1 VETGVAAHLLKNILM
16 TFEQQKN
23 TKALVWTV
31 AVHALL
37 LIFFLLL
44 KYTMPAV
51 EVPQDMGLE
60 VNLGTSENGFG
71 TDQPEDPED
80 PAAANAAVAVNAASS
95 SDASDREVHT
105 NDDDADAPS
114 VHVNRPQP
122 NRKPVVKPPTP
133 TPPVRKPNN
142 NNTNTVART
151 NTPAQSPRYVYPGA
165 TGKGGN
171 SAQNNR
177 PGGNEGIGTG
187 DGDMGVPGGT
197 PGASNYTGVPGGGGT
212 SIGHSISGRNI
223 VSRPDPKAEFREGGK
238 VVIRVT
244 VNRDGVIVDSRI
256 VSAANATIRAL
267 ASKKLQS
274 VRFNKSP
281 TAPAEQF
288 GNITFEFKATRK

>member
-1 VETGVAAHLLKNILM
+1 M

-37 LIFFLLL
+37 LILFLML
-44 KYTMPAV
+44 KYTMPPA

-80 PAAANAAVAVNAASS
+80 PAAANAAVAVNASSS
-95 SDASDREVHT
+95 SDADDREVHT
-105 NDDDADAPS
+105 NDDEPDVPA
-114 VHVNRPQP
+114 VHFNRPQP
-122 NRKPVVKPPTP
+122 NRKPTTKPPTP
-133 TPPVRKPNN
+133 APVRKPSAS
-142 NNTNTVART
+142 NTNTTART

-171 SAQNNR
+171 SGQNNR
-177 PGGNEGIGTG
+177 PGGNEGIGQG
-187 DGDMGVPGGT
+187 NGDMGVPGGT
-197 PGASNYTGVPGGGGT
+197 PGASNYSGVPGGGGT

-238 VVIRVT
+238 VIIRVT
-244 VNRDGVIVDSRI
+244 VNRDGVITDSRI

-288 GNITFEFKATRK
+288 GNITFDFKATRK

>member
-1 VETGVAAHLLKNILM
+1 M

-23 TKALVWTV
+23 TKALIWTV

-37 LIFFLLL
+37 LLVFLLS
-44 KYTMPAV
+44 KYTLPAQAAV
-51 EVPQDMGLE
+51 EDLGLE

-80 PAAANAAVAVNAASS
+80 PAAANASVAVNASS
-95 SDASDREVHT
+95 SNSSNDREVHT
-105 NDDDADAPS
+105 SDEPDAPV
-114 VHVNRPQP
+114 VHVNRTTPNKKPTPQRVIPTP
-122 NRKPVVKPPTP
+122 NRRVNT
-133 TPPVRKPNN
+133 NN
-142 NNTNTVART
+142 ANTVARA

-177 PGGNEGIGTG
+177 PGGNEGIGQG
-187 DGDMGVPGGT
+187 NGDMGVPGGT
-197 PGASNYTGVPGGGGT
+197 PGATNYTGVPGGGGT
-212 SIGHSISGRNI
+212 SIGHSISGRNL
-223 VSRPDPKAEFREGGK
+223 VSRPDPKAEFREGGR

-244 VNRDGVIVDSRI
+244 VNRDGAITDSRI

-267 ASKKLQS
+267 ALKKLQS

-288 GNITFEFKATRK
+288 GNITFNFKATRK

>member
-1 VETGVAAHLLKNILM
+1 MWNDASESIFIKKTFM

-23 TKALVWTV
+23 TKALIWTV

-37 LIFFLLL
+37 LLVFLLS
-44 KYTMPAV
+44 KYTLPAQAPV
-51 EVPQDMGLE
+51 EDLGLE

-80 PAAANAAVAVNAASS
+80 PAAANASVAVNASS
-95 SDASDREVHT
+95 SSSSNDREVHT
-105 NDDDADAPS
+105 SDDADAPA
-114 VHVNRPQP
+114 VHVNRTTPDK
-122 NRKPVVKPPTP
+122 KPTPRPVTP
-133 TPPVRKPNN
+133 TPNRRVNT
-142 NNTNTVART
+142 NNTNTVAKT

-171 SAQNNR
+171 SAQNNH
-177 PGGNEGIGTG
+177 PGGNEGIGQG
-187 DGDMGVPGGT
+187 NGDMGVPGGT
-197 PGASNYTGVPGGGGT
+197 PGASNYAGVPGGGGT

-244 VNRDGVIVDSRI
+244 VNRDGAITDSRI

-267 ASKKLQS
+267 ALKKLQS
-274 VRFNKSP
+274 VRFNKST

-288 GNITFEFKATRK
+288 GNITFNFKATRK

>member
-1 VETGVAAHLLKNILM
+1 M

-23 TKALVWTV
+23 TKALIWTI

-37 LIFFLLL
+37 LLVFLLS
-44 KYTMPAV
+44 KYTLPAQAPV
-51 EVPQDMGLE
+51 EDLGLE
-60 VNLGTSENGFG
+60 VNLGTTEDGFG

-80 PAAANAAVAVNAASS
+80 PAAANASVAVNASS
-95 SDASDREVHT
+95 SSSSNDREVHT
-105 NDDDADAPS
+105 SDDAEAPA
-114 VHVNRPQP
+114 VHINRTTPDK
-122 NRKPVVKPPTP
+122 KPTPRPVTP
-133 TPPVRKPNN
+133 TPNRRVNTNN
-142 NNTNTVART
+142 ANTVART

-177 PGGNEGIGTG
+177 PGGSEGIGQG
-187 DGDMGVPGGT
+187 NGDMGVPGGT

-238 VVIRVT
+238 VIIRVT
-244 VNRDGVIVDSRI
+244 VNRDGAITDSRV

-267 ASKKLQS
+267 ALKKLQS
-274 VRFNKSP
+274 VRFNKSS

-288 GNITFEFKATRK
+288 GNITFNFKATRK